1 MWRFEVGSGKLESGK
16 VGVSGGERESA
27 DAYLRG
33 VRPKV
38 VWV

>member
-1 MWRFEVGSGKLESGK
+1 MKLGVGSGK
-16 VGVSGGERESA
+16 VGVSGGERESDGEGESA